1 MFGDLHLNRPFIPR
15 KDSRHCFAASGSIF
29 RFVVRILP
37 QSSFPWGSWGST
49 QARSEMT
56 HRWLPLALGQGRS
69 GPKPAW
75 VPKPHQPSW
84 KRKRRVFRSK
94 VGFSCNN
101 SFKPVQRQIQSQ
113 IGPEIWK
120 QSVLGDMSIVSWACR
135 AMKLPREVAKFG
147 VGSLADLVPAAKKK
161 EGWREGERIRHE
173 SHFNQD
179 LSGGCSTSDC
189 GRRWSQVL
197 SCNAEKRM
205 KTYFSNRILWNI
217 IGFELTLAIQ
227 NIRKTGVE
235 PARTRVMSK
244 WLVFV
249 WDCTQLFEWYHT
261 SWESRPQPV
270 SVFALQQVDFASA
283 LPIGPSR
290 SPQTQL
296 SRLIGILGCVSGAP
310 SCGFLGVLGNLV
322 ELVARFAVRSTA
334 DLVVRNSRFIKIHFR
349 KVSSLVYNVVR
360 VISWFVN
367 PIHYGCKLQVS

>member
-1 MFGDLHLNRPFIPR
+1 MFGDLHLNRPFYREGILTIVC
-15 KDSRHCFAASGSIF
+15 SICSIF
-29 RFVVRILP
+29 HWKFLVRILP
-37 QSSFPWGSWGST
+37 QSSFPWGST

-56 HRWLPLALGQGRS
+56 HRWLPLPLGQGRS

-101 SFKPVQRQIQSQ
+101 SFKPVRRQIQSQ

-120 QSVLGDMSIVSWACR
+120 QSVLGDMSIVGWACR

-147 VGSLADLVPAAKKK
+147 VGSLAALVPAAKKK
-161 EGWREGERIRHE
+161 EGWREEGERIRHE

-227 NIRKTGVE
+227 NIWKTGVE

-270 SVFALQQVDFASA
+270 STNDRRYWHVFALSGFCFCSSDWTFKKPPNPAQPSYWESWDVFLELRCVGSWGSWQILWSWFFGLQCAAQQ
-283 LPIGPSR
+283 IW
-290 SPQTQL
+290 L
-296 SRLIGILGCVSGAP
+296 SGIQDS
-310 SCGFLGVLGNLV
+310 
-322 ELVARFAVRSTA
+322 
-334 DLVVRNSRFIKIHFR
+334 SRFTSEKWA
-349 KVSSLVYNVVR
+349 VWSTMWSEL
-360 VISWFVN
+360 
-367 PIHYGCKLQVS
+367 